1 METFDFPYFT
11 WTTEYPESSAKVQF
25 GRGYEFASKPR
36 GPDQVKY
43 TLHFKTMMFFTD
55 EVGRVVTGVQPK
67 INVARL
73 EEFYQKHRLFEKF
86 ILPIPGKGLLT
97 VRFSKPLKYRVAEN
111 GNGTVESFEL
121 EVLTQ
126 P

>member
-1 METFDFPYFT
+1 
-11 WTTEYPESSAKVQF
+11 
-25 GRGYEFASKPR
+25 
-36 GPDQVKY
+36 
-43 TLHFKTMMFFTD
+43 MMFFTD